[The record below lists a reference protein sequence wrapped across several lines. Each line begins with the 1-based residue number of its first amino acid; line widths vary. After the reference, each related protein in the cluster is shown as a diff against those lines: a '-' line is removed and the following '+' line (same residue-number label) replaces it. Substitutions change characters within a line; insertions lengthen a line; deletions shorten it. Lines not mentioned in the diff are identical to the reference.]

1 MALKRFVIEPD
12 GEVSPEKND
21 KIVDVYPSGT
31 TGGHIFLV
39 EREVPGDPNY
49 EVGVTGVANVSNEY
63 MVPQEDVHGVWA
75 KRGEELI
82 FVAFESKKGRSG
94 WWPEGKVKN
103 FVPDPSIRQQIL
115 DLQRSLAEAKR
126 TQRRAERRAENAA
139 RGLRRL
145 VEDVV
150 LFRERV
156 DKGQRFSQ
164 WDTRTAAGAALAEWW
179 RQRASDP
186 DPYLVEWAVEVDTLG
201 TKEVHDSEERARA
214 AARKG
219 DLRLFRIEWVEV
231 EK

>member
-12 GEVSPEKND
+12 GEVNPEKDD

-31 TGGHIFLV
+31 TGGHVFLV
-39 EREVPGDPNY
+39 EREVPGEPEY

-82 FVAFESKKGRSG
+82 FIAFESKKGRSG
-94 WWPEGKVKN
+94 WWPEGQVKN

-126 TQRRAERRAENAA
+126 AQRRAERRAENAA

-156 DKGQRFSQ
+156 DKGHRFSQ

-179 RQRASDP
+179 RNR
-186 DPYLVEWAVEVDTLG
+186 
-201 TKEVHDSEERARA
+201 EE
-214 AARKG
+214 KSNG
-219 DLRLFRIEWVEV
+219 
-231 EK
+231 